1 MQVENRLIDA
11 IKLADEDRAVEL
23 LKQWLLEVF
32 RKDRTPHD
40 YQISLIRLLND
51 LMIVMQEN
59 RIMLEQ
65 LDIRDSSLVEEL
77 LRLYTNHD
85 IESWFKSR
93 IIRPMVSVFRDRQDS
108 QYQNLSEQMIE
119 IIRNEFDRNITL
131 EGASRLHYNNFILAA
146 CSKRNQYVLQRIP
159 VPVPLQNVQEMA
171 CRNRHAHWNIAEK
184 LSYNNSQNFIRSFR
198 KLEG

>member
-1 MQVENRLIDA
+1 M
-11 IKLADEDRAVEL
+11 
-23 LKQWLLEVF
+23 
-32 RKDRTPHD
+32 
-40 YQISLIRLLND
+40 
-51 LMIVMQEN
+51 
-59 RIMLEQ
+59 
-65 LDIRDSSLVEEL
+65 EEL

-131 EGASRLHYNNFILAA
+131 EECASRLHYNNFYL
-146 CSKRNQYVLQRIP
+146 SSVFKRNQYVLQRIP
-159 VPVPLQNVQEMA
+159 VPVPLQNVKKWLVETDMPIKD
-171 CRNRHAHWNIAEK
+171 IAEK